1 MTARDVEKDY
11 YAALGVP
18 KDADAPTIKKAYR
31 KLARELHPDA
41 NPAGETRF
49 KEVSQAYDVLSDI
62 TKRREYDEA
71 RALFGAGPRSPGSY
85 PGGGVPGFDLG
96 DLFARTGGAQGG
108 FGDVLGGLFGGRG
121 AAGTPRAPRRGT
133 DVEAEVTLSFLDA
146 LRGVTVPLRLST
158 TGACAVCGGSGAAP
172 GTVPKLCPT
181 CSGAGVTSRSQGGF
195 AFSEPCKTCRG
206 GGRVVETPCASCR
219 GEGRATVAK
228 TLNVRLPVG
237 VADGQK
243 VRLAGRGG
251 EGDRGGPAGDL
262 MVTVHVT
269 SHAFFGRRDNHLTVT
284 VPVTFAEAALGA
296 QISVPT
302 LNGPVT
308 LKLPAGTTT
317 GRTFRV
323 RGRGVPGK
331 GASAAGDL
339 LVTVEV
345 AVPQNL
351 STEAKKALEAF
362 AAASPQDPRA
372 HLRVS

>member
-1 MTARDVEKDY
+1 
-11 YAALGVP
+11 
-18 KDADAPTIKKAYR
+18 
-31 KLARELHPDA
+31 
-41 NPAGETRF
+41 
-49 KEVSQAYDVLSDI
+49 
-62 TKRREYDEA
+62 
-71 RALFGAGPRSPGSY
+71 
-85 PGGGVPGFDLG
+85 
-96 DLFARTGGAQGG
+96 
-108 FGDVLGGLFGGRG
+108 
-121 AAGTPRAPRRGT
+121 
-133 DVEAEVTLSFLDA
+133 
-146 LRGVTVPLRLST
+146 VTV
-158 TGACAVCGGSGAAP
+158 G
-172 GTVPKLCPT
+172 
-181 CSGAGVTSRSQGGF
+181 
-195 AFSEPCKTCRG
+195 
-206 GGRVVETPCASCR
+206 
-219 GEGRATVAK
+219 K

-302 LNGPVT
+302 LDGPVT

-331 GASAAGDL
+331 GPSAAAGDL

-345 AVPQNL
+345 AVPQSL
-351 STEAKKALEAF
+351 STEARKALEAF

-372 HLRVS
+372 HLGVS